1 MRLPFCKRRCQQIQK
16 TDHPQIQHRLALQK
30 ERRKR
35 SGLGRFGSLKK
46 TYFFWSLPNLD
57 WLKRYCDFA
66 SLQNSLSK
74 ILQDQIPSCVHEEF
88 HLLLRGCF
96 AEFRCDDSVAS
107 LCFDIENGRAVV
119 RMGKI
124 ELELAPISTSIRR
137 TYSQNSVIIFVFVP
151 FEFGFLIW
159 LPLEWIV
166 RFDVLWGKMLGLG
179 PRILSSSSSS
189 SLCLFCGEN
198 ESESF
203 VSPCTLKK
211 IPRVLH
217 LQLYSLL
224 LGFVRCLESVWVDIF
239 DHQSDVTASLSKVGE
254 KCCVSEELRYLTKWW
269 LTNEFTHM
277 SPLCRRI
284 KLTDW
289 AFGDTMVLDEEVKDR
304 VSYPY
309 WKSRISFCPWISKPE
324 MKARTFSRAYLVK
337 KCKTF
342 REKSCLVLLQ
352 SKYSLASFK
361 GKHDER

>member
-1 MRLPFCKRRCQQIQK
+1 MRVRVSLVHVLSKRFLEFFIFNFTHSCL
-16 TDHPQIQHRLALQK
+16 DL
-30 ERRKR
+30 
-35 SGLGRFGSLKK
+35 LGVWSLFGS
-46 TYFFWSLPNLD
+46 TFSII
-57 WLKRYCDFA
+57 R
-66 SLQNSLSK
+66 
-74 ILQDQIPSCVHEEF
+74 VT
-88 HLLLRGCF
+88 LLLP
-96 AEFRCDDSVAS
+96 S
-107 LCFDIENGRAVV
+107 
-119 RMGKI
+119 
-124 ELELAPISTSIRR
+124 IS
-137 TYSQNSVIIFVFVP
+137 
-151 FEFGFLIW
+151 
-159 LPLEWIV
+159 
-166 RFDVLWGKMLGLG
+166 K
-179 PRILSSSSSS
+179 
-189 SLCLFCGEN
+189 
-198 ESESF
+198 
-203 VSPCTLKK
+203 
-211 IPRVLH
+211 
-217 LQLYSLL
+217 
-224 LGFVRCLESVWVDIF
+224 
-239 DHQSDVTASLSKVGE
+239 AGE